1 MKRRTRVLSISQ
13 IAAGL
18 LLMGTAFAQTPAT
31 PPPPAHPALEPIALE
46 ILKAGSDRLASA
58 GAMSFTA
65 VATFQH
71 PARTGQPLYYTDQYD
86 VVMRRP
92 DKLRVIMP
100 GDGPASEFYYDGK
113 VMAAYAPAFDLIA
126 FADAPPTVDET
137 LKAAEQKAAIFF
149 PFEDLLVSDPYAAL
163 SAGLKSAFVI
173 GQSKYVGGTVT
184 DMIAVAS
191 DTVQAQ
197 LWFGIDDGLLR
208 MVRVAFPKDPLRAS
222 YDVVFSNWK
231 LDGLVDPAEFSTP
244 HTATSPR
251 MEFSRPDAPA
261 PASK

>member
-1 MKRRTRVLSISQ
+1 MTRRNGSPWLAQ
-13 IAAGL
+13 IAAAL
-18 LLMGTAFAQTPAT
+18 LWIGPAIAQTTTTAPPEHPAT
-31 PPPPAHPALEPIALE
+31 EPAALE
-46 ILKAGSDRLASA
+46 ILKAAGDRLASA

-71 PARTGQPLYYTDQYD
+71 PARNGQPLYYTDHYD

-100 GDGPASEFYYDGK
+100 GDGPASEFHYDGK

-137 LKAAEQKAAIFF
+137 LKFAEEKAAIFF
-149 PFEDLLVSDPYAAL
+149 PFEDVLVRDPYKAL
-163 SAGLKSAFVI
+163 STGLTSAFVI

-184 DMIAVAS
+184 DMVAVAS

-208 MVRVAFPKDPLRAS
+208 MARVSYPKDPMRAS
-222 YDVVFSNWK
+222 YDIVFSNWK
-231 LDGLVDPAEFSTP
+231 LDGLVDHAEFSTP

-261 PASK
+261 PGSK